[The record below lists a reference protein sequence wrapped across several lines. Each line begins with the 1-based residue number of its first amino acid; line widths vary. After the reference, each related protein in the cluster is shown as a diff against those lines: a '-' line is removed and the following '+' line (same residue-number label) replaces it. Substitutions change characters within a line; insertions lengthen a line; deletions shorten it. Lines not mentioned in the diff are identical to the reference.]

1 MYGKEKSAL
10 SYVQV
15 ARIGKLEAL
24 LIDEQRRETYN
35 H

>member
-15 ARIGKLEAL
+15 ARIGVLEAL
-24 LIDEQRRETYN
+24 LIDEQGRET
-35 H
+35 